1 MAEESLNNRPIG
13 KIAVVTGGNKGIG
26 YEICRQ
32 LMEKGVMVVLTA
44 RDEKRGKEA
53 VEKLLREESC
63 YYHQMNLV
71 VFHQVD
77 VVDPQS
83 VSSLVDFIKSKYG
96 KLDILVNNAGVNGL
110 MVEGDVSILP
120 EMIER
125 EVARGLSNTTE
136 EDEAPIKSTGKLI
149 ENFEWAEECISTNYY
164 GAKRMIDD
172 FIPLLLLSPS
182 PRVVNVSSLLGKIKL
197 VSNEWAIKALSDGEN
212 LTTEK
217 VDEVLNEFLMNFKE
231 DLLKEKGWPNVF
243 SAYKV
248 SKAAMNAYTRIVA
261 QKYSSICIN
270 CIGPGFAK
278 TDITCNT
285 GPMTP
290 QDAAEGPILLALL
303 PEDGPSGQ
311 FFYRKN
317 VLTTF

>member
-1 MAEESLNNRPIG
+1 MAEDGIRKNV
-13 KIAVVTGGNKGIG
+13 IAVVTGGNKGIG
-26 YEICRQ
+26 YEICKQ

-44 RDEKRGKEA
+44 RDEKRGVEA
-53 VEKLLREESC
+53 VEKLQSS
-63 YYHQMNLV
+63 LV

-83 VSSLVDFIKSKYG
+83 VSSLVNFIKSNYG

-125 EVARGLSNTTE
+125 EAFRGVSDTTE
-136 EDEAPIKSTGKLI
+136 ENELPSIKSNGKLI
-149 ENFEWAEECISTNYY
+149 ENFERAEECIRTNYY
-164 GAKRMIDD
+164 GAKTMVDA
-172 FIPLLLLSPS
+172 FIPLLLLSPL
-182 PRVVNVSSLLGKIKL
+182 PRIVNVSSLLGKIKL
-197 VSNEWAIKALSDGEN
+197 VSNEWAIKALSDEKN

-217 VDEVLNEFLMNFKE
+217 VDEIVNEFLWAFE
-231 DLLKEKGWPNVF
+231 EGVLEEKGWPIDLA
-243 SAYKV
+243 AYKV
-248 SKAAMNAYTRIVA
+248 SKVAMNAHTRIVA
-261 QKYSSICIN
+261 QKYSSICVN
-270 CIGPGFAK
+270 CICPGFAK

-290 QDAAEGPILLALL
+290 EEAAKGTIGLALL
-303 PEDGPSGQ
+303 PDGGPSGQ

-317 VLTTF
+317 IPISF

>member
-1 MAEESLNNRPIG
+1 MTKEIIDQQECSSYR
-13 KIAVVTGGNKGIG
+13 GNKGIG

-32 LMEKGVMVVLTA
+32 LMQKGVMVILTA

-110 MVEGDVSILP
+110 MVEADVSILA

-136 EDEAPIKSTGKLI
+136 EDEVPIKSTGKLI
-149 ENFEWAEECISTNYY
+149 EN
-164 GAKRMIDD
+164 
-172 FIPLLLLSPS
+172 
-182 PRVVNVSSLLGKIKL
+182 
-197 VSNEWAIKALSDGEN
+197 
-212 LTTEK
+212 
-217 VDEVLNEFLMNFKE
+217 LN
-231 DLLKEKGWPNVF
+231 
-243 SAYKV
+243 
-248 SKAAMNAYTRIVA
+248 
-261 QKYSSICIN
+261 
-270 CIGPGFAK
+270 
-278 TDITCNT
+278 
-285 GPMTP
+285 
-290 QDAAEGPILLALL
+290 
-303 PEDGPSGQ
+303 GQ
-311 FFYRKN
+311 
-317 VLTTF
+317 